1 MKKKIKP
8 IKALINK
15 HSRINSKFLGEG
27 ECEHYQLLLTGSG
40 MDLHAARKVK
50 KKIIRDW
57 HTRSSYHKYKCILQY
72 KGNRQAIHV
81 KVI

>member
-1 MKKKIKP
+1 
-8 IKALINK
+8 
-15 HSRINSKFLGEG
+15 
-27 ECEHYQLLLTGSG
+27 

-81 KVI
+81 KAI